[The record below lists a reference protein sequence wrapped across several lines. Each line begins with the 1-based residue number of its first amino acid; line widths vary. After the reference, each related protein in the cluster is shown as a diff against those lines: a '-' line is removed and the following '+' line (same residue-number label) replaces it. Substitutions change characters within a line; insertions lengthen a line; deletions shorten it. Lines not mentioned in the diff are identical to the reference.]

1 MSDTNSRRVA
11 LVTGAS
17 RGLGAVIAR
26 FLAGQGYAL
35 ILTARTAAAL
45 DELAQTLAP
54 FGGPVVALPGD
65 IDDAGHRVRLAQ
77 AAAEFGRL
85 DMLVNNACD
94 LGPSPLLELSKF
106 PLDKLARLFSVNVL
120 AQLGLVQ
127 ALLPLLRRS
136 HGLVVNISSDAAK
149 GGYETWGGYGAT
161 KAALDLMSLTLAHE
175 LRPDGIAVVSVD
187 PGDMRTDM
195 HQAAYPGQDI
205 SDRPLPDVTLPFW
218 AWLFNQDW
226 QAVSGQRFNAQAEEW
241 LVEHEA
247 R

>member
-1 MSDTNSRRVA
+1 MSDNNNRRVA

-35 ILTARTAAAL
+35 ILTARGADDLSRAAQ
-45 DELAQTLAP
+45 EVGV
-54 FGGPVVALPGD
+54 FGQPVVALAGD
-65 IDDAGHRVRLAQ
+65 IDDASHRVRLMQ
-77 AAAEFGRL
+77 AAADLGRL
-85 DMLVNNACD
+85 DILVNNAAD
-94 LGPSPLLELSKF
+94 VGPSPLLELTKF
-106 PLDKLARLFSVNVL
+106 PLDKLAKLFSVNVL

-127 ALLPLLRRS
+127 ATLPLLRSSR
-136 HGLVVNISSDAAK
+136 GLVVNLSSDAAR
-149 GGYETWGGYGAT
+149 GGYKTWGGYGAS
-161 KAALDLMSLTLAHE
+161 KAALDLMSLTLANE
-175 LRPDGIAVVSVD
+175 LRPEGIAVVSVD

-205 SDRPLPDVTLPFW
+205 SDRPLPEVTLPFW

-226 QAVSGQRFNAQAEEW
+226 AAVSGQRFNAQAEEW